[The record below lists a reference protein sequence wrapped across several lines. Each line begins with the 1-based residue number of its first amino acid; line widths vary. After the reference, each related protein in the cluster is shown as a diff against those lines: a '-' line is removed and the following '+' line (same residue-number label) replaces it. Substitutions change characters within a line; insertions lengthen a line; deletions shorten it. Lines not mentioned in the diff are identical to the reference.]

1 MAVLLIRQGANV
13 NSANRDGSTP
23 LMAAATRGS
32 DVIVKALL
40 DAGAQ
45 VTAKN
50 KTGQTALDIAIAGKK
65 FSTAQIL
72 EEVARKK

>member
-1 MAVLLIRQGANV
+1 MAVLLIRHGANV

-23 LMAAATRGS
+23 LMAAVARGS
-32 DVIVKALL
+32 DVIVTALL

-45 VTAKN
+45 VTAKD

-65 FSTAQIL
+65 FSTARIL
-72 EEVARKK
+72 EEVGRKK